1 MAKLLVV
8 ENDLGIARDF
18 SELLSGCDEFDTEI
32 VHTYKDAQSL
42 LKQYR
47 YEFGVADIELDDA
60 PNGEVIA
67 LFNKHNVSP
76 IIFTKTIDDKIYFN
90 GHEITKEKEIEIL
103 DLHSTYT
110 IVKKLRQLVLNKKT
124 TILIISNSQTYTNY
138 LKQNL
143 SMHNF
148 KIILATNSADTL
160 KKIDLHPEINLI
172 VTEYDLPYVNGLELV
187 KKIRQTKSKKDL
199 KILTLTGNPESEIT
213 LSFLEEGVNDYLVKP
228 FSRDELYT
236 SIYKNVA
243 KI

>member
-76 IIFTKTIDDKIYFN
+76 IIFTKTIDEDFLESFQSASIVDYVLKNKI
-90 GHEITKEKEIEIL
+90 
-103 DLHSTYT
+103 DSTYT